1 MELKLY
7 KKDACPFCKKVM
19 QFIERN
25 HIEGVEYVDILEDPK
40 NHEYLI
46 ENGGQD
52 MVPCL
57 FIDGKAMYES
67 ADIIQY
73 LKETKLS

>member
-7 KKDACPFCKKVM
+7 KKDTCPFCQRVM
-19 QFIERN
+19 RFIEHN
-25 HIEGVEYVDILEDPK
+25 NIDGVELVDILEDPK

-57 FIDGKAMYES
+57 FIDGKPMYES
-67 ADIIQY
+67 MDIIAF